1 MIDGYSVLVLEYK
14 EMKMENKQTITV
26 DEELLN
32 KLLEVKL
39 DQYFESKKSDIE
51 TFITRLVRAKVEETL
66 EESDTIQKTI
76 AKELDLNNSTSI
88 LRTTLQ
94 VKAETAVNKK
104 VSETSAYTW
113 NEHYNASIRENI
125 LKNSSVAGVLHPLLS
140 SLVKDDVN
148 FREVLKGHVELA
160 LKAKIDKFLNK
171 TTHTLADEMFN
182 QFVEK
187 YKEKR
192 GEL

>member
-1 MIDGYSVLVLEYK
+1 MD
-14 EMKMENKQTITV
+14 MENKQTIIV

-51 TFITRLVRAKVEETL
+51 TFIARLVRAKVEETL
-66 EESDTIQKTI
+66 KESDTIQKTI
-76 AKELDLNNSTSI
+76 AKELDLNNPTSI

-94 VKAETAVNKK
+94 VKAESAVNKK
-104 VSETSAYTW
+104 VSETSAYAW

-140 SLVKDDVN
+140 SLVKDDAN

-160 LKAKIDKFLNK
+160 LKAKIEKFLNK
-171 TTHTLADEMFN
+171 TTYTLADEMFN

>member
-1 MIDGYSVLVLEYK
+1 MD
-14 EMKMENKQTITV
+14 MENKQTITV

-51 TFITRLVRAKVEETL
+51 TFIARLVRVKIEETL
-66 EESDTIQKTI
+66 KENDAIQNTI
-76 AKELDLNNSTSI
+76 AKELDLNNPTSI
-88 LRTTLQ
+88 LRTILQ
-94 VKAETAVNKK
+94 VKAESAVNKK
-104 VSETSAYTW
+104 VSETSAYAW
-113 NEHYNASIRENI
+113 NEHYSASIRENI

-140 SLVKDDVN
+140 SLVKDDAN

-160 LKAKIDKFLNK
+160 LKAKIEKFLNK

-182 QFVEK
+182 QFVEN